1 MTFGQIIKKLRREA
15 DMTQEKLAELL
26 SVSAQAVSR
35 WENDSAMPDVALL
48 APLAN
53 LFHVTTDYLLGVD
66 ISKREQIIGD
76 IRKEADGYSSRGYY
90 EKARDILEDGLRRYP
105 ENHALMHDLMYV
117 SDSQYDQAKQSEAEE
132 QCALAEKYRNEIL
145 RLGESLLAGCTDDR
159 LRHDAMQLL
168 CYAYKDAGN
177 KEKAL
182 KLAESMPPMCVS
194 RECLLSAVKDGTERF
209 RAKQRELYTLIQFL
223 DNALCFPNAK
233 LDAGECAYTD
243 EMQATIREKSVALL
257 HLLFEN
263 GDFGF
268 FHSSLSYTHTLL
280 AEHYASIGE
289 TRAALDHLQ
298 NAAKHTIRFLE
309 QCESKEKHTSLL
321 FIGFEDGAFSTGDTD
336 NTAAEVLCA
345 MQENVFDGIR
355 NTDAFTAVKE
365 ELAAYAGKWKV

>member
-35 WENDSAMPDVALL
+35 WENDSAMPDIALL
-48 APLAN
+48 VPLAN

-90 EKARDILEDGLRRYP
+90 EKARDILEDGLRQYP
-105 ENHALMHDLMYV
+105 ENYALMHDLLYV

-132 QCALAEKYRNEIL
+132 QRALAQEYRNEIL
-145 RLGESLLAGCTDDR
+145 RLGESLLAGCTDD
-159 LRHDAMQLL
+159 LFRHDATQLL

-177 KEKAL
+177 MEKAL
-182 KLAESMPPMCVS
+182 KLAESMPYMCVS
-194 RECLLSAVKDGTERF
+194 REFLLSAVKDGTERF
-209 RAKQRELYTLIQFL
+209 RAKQRKIYMLLQFL
-223 DNALCFPNAK
+223 DNDLCFPNAK
-233 LDAGECAYTD
+233 LDSGEYAYTD

-298 NAAKHTIRFLE
+298 NAAKHAIRFLE
-309 QCESKEKHTSLL
+309 QCENKEEHTSLL
-321 FIGFEDGAFSTGDTD
+321 FIGFEDGAFSTGNTD